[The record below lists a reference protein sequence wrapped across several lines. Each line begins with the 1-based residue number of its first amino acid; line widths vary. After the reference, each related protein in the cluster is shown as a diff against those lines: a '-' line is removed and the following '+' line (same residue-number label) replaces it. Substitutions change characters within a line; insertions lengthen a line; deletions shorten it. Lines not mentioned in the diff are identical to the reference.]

1 MRRARGGRR
10 NARESIDREVARRT
24 RTTRDAN
31 DANDARW
38 TLDDDDDGRRRR
50 WTTTDDD
57 ATDDD
62 ATTTATERG
71 RRRAMH
77 AATRAMER
85 ENDRDIDRVSERA
98 SALKNITVDIHDE
111 VGAQRRML
119 DEQSDDF
126 ARARDALRESA
137 RAFAQVV
144 EQARR
149 QGYFWQVVCLV
160 FVFVF
165 FARWAF
171 S

>member
-1 MRRARGGRR
+1 
-10 NARESIDREVARRT
+10 
-24 RTTRDAN
+24 
-31 DANDARW
+31 
-38 TLDDDDDGRRRR
+38 
-50 WTTTDDD
+50 
-57 ATDDD
+57 
-62 ATTTATERG
+62 
-71 RRRAMH
+71 MH

-98 SALKNITVDIHDE
+98 SALKNITIDIHDE

-160 FVFVF
+160 FVSVF